1 MRWRART
8 DQNQAEIV
16 KGLLQAG
23 CSVQSLHRVGAGVT
37 DLLVGR
43 AGRNYII
50 EVKVPGGK
58 LNKLQVAWHQN
69 WRGQKAVAHSLE
81 DCMRIVG
88 LIP

>member
-23 CSVQSLHRVGAGVT
+23 CSVESLHRVGGGVT

-43 AGRNYII
+43 AGKNFII
-50 EVKVPGGK
+50 EIKMPDGK
-58 LNKLQVAWHQN
+58 LNPQQVEWHQN
-69 WRGQKAVAHSLE
+69 WRGQKAVAHTLE
-81 DCMRIVG
+81 ECLRIVG